1 MTLIKYNPNYR
12 SRVSDPYVNFFD
24 KFFYDTLE
32 DSSTNR
38 FLPAANVLE
47 HEKKYEVQMS
57 VPGMKKNDFD
67 IHLED
72 GKLRISGERN
82 YELDEKTIV
91 HRKELRYG
99 QFERVFQLPEDAD
112 HNKVSANYTDGILY
126 ISIEKDV
133 KKTQKHKID
142 VK

>member
-12 SRVSDPYVNFFD
+12 SNTSESFLNFFD

-32 DSSTNR
+32 DSSVNR
-38 FLPAANVLE
+38 FLPVANVLE
-47 HEKKYEVQMS
+47 HDKKYEVQMS
-57 VPGMKKNDFD
+57 VPGMKKNDFE
-67 IHLED
+67 IHVED
-72 GKLRISGERN
+72 RKLRITGERN

-99 QFERVFQLPEDAD
+99 NFERVFQLPEDAD
-112 HNKVSANYTDGILY
+112 QNKISASYTDGILY
-126 ISIEKDV
+126 IYIEKDV